1 MIYLKSR
8 SLHKQLLF
16 TISYFSFF
24 GYAPSFDDIFTFF
37 PVKISRKRLK
47 TLIHEAIKKKKVVSY
62 DHRPYT
68 NTGGSPLSKSVFE
81 KNSVS
86 FKKAWQNKLE
96 TKHLT
101 SFLYTLPQYSNHFKN
116 RASKQQIT
124 LHKLDSI
131 NQLIKSLY
139 PCPFIRLV
147 GITGSA
153 AMSNCRKQDDIDL
166 MIVTQRKSMFTAR
179 FIAILLTSMFGLRK
193 KKGGICLNL
202 FLSEEDLSVPLHKQ
216 TPYVAHELLQM
227 KTVINKNHTYGKF
240 CKANEW
246 VYNIYPNSKVP
257 PSLKLRRTSKNQNT
271 GILPEKITNGIV
283 LLLQPFEFALKQ
295 IQLKIIRKN
304 KTGLILS
311 PTQLWLFRRD
321 FEKRIKGLFSK
332 G

>member
-62 DHRPYT
+62 DYRPHT
-68 NTGGSPLSKSVFE
+68 NTGGIPFSKSVFE
-81 KNSVS
+81 KNSQS
-86 FKKAWQNKLE
+86 FKKAWQI
-96 TKHLT
+96 
-101 SFLYTLPQYSNHFKN
+101 YTLPQYSNHFKN
-116 RASKQQIT
+116 SASRQQIT

-166 MIVTQRKSMFTAR
+166 MIVTQGKSMFTAR

-216 TPYVAHELLQM
+216 TQYVAHELLQM
-227 KTVINKNHTYGKF
+227 KAVINKNNTYGKF

-246 VYNIYPNSKVP
+246 VYDIYPNSKVP
-257 PSLKLRRTSKNQNT
+257 PSLKLRTTSKNQNT
-271 GILPEKITNGIV
+271 GILLEKITNGIV